1 MTEDKKPKASKEI
14 KSGNK
19 SQNTET
25 KHGKMTKAEVEH
37 AYKLALTRDCQ
48 IYGKLLPEA
57 KIYFK
62 SKGFT
67 LGHTQFTAL
76 RNELK
81 SSKTAKDWFS
91 KEALYIIEEDH
102 MISVERIRTIENKL
116 VNELHKII
124 KEDKFETDIVYD
136 KYENVVKIRNYN
148 MELLIKLTAQFQSL
162 QETKTKMYSATPM
175 VQEMMEVH
183 RRQEEES
190 QAPPIS
196 AKREEKEIRI
206 DAKN

>member
-19 SQNTET
+19 SQNIET
-25 KHGKMTKAEVEH
+25 KHGKMTKPEVEH

-81 SSKTAKDWFS
+81 STKTAKDWFS

-102 MISVERIRTIENKL
+102 MISVERIRALEDKL
-116 VNELHKII
+116 VNEMNKLISDD
-124 KEDKFETDIVYD
+124 EFDTIVQYSSD
-136 KYENVVKIRNYN
+136 ASGVVKLRVKNYN
-148 MELLIKLTAQFQSL
+148 LELLIKLTAQSQ
-162 QETKTKMYSATPM
+162 TKVT
-175 VQEMMEVH
+175 
-183 RRQEEES
+183 
-190 QAPPIS
+190 
-196 AKREEKEIRI
+196 
-206 DAKN
+206 